1 MAPVSRQGVSI
12 TPVSA
17 ASVEEAAVGEPI
29 EKLPDLKEERAP
41 DPLDFAMSYGDESLG
56 VEPEESAIH
65 HDAPV
70 ADEGDM
76 HALAQAASELS
87 QLDGIMKPVN
97 ESVPLDTP
105 FVSDPTVEKRPLGA
119 FSLND
124 TDVTLLSD
132 KAKAH
137 LDVTQG
143 SEPGNEA
150 ATKIDPEMDAMLAAA
165 LNGEDIP
172 AKPESEDEKATIGES
187 EPLRSTSAGDI
198 AAEADSEIIGT
209 ESLDAQTV
217 PDTEVTPEEL
227 QNDIVA
233 IESRDVEPASTFPV
247 GGGSITQQYAEK
259 ITKQSDETTP
269 VFDVEPLKVP
279 QKKSHTARTIVISIL
294 LMLLGVGAGVA
305 LYYFDLLSF
314 IS

>member
-1 MAPVSRQGVSI
+1 
-12 TPVSA
+12 
-17 ASVEEAAVGEPI
+17 
-29 EKLPDLKEERAP
+29 
-41 DPLDFAMSYGDESLG
+41 
-56 VEPEESAIH
+56 
-65 HDAPV
+65 
-70 ADEGDM
+70 
-76 HALAQAASELS
+76 
-87 QLDGIMKPVN
+87 
-97 ESVPLDTP
+97 
-105 FVSDPTVEKRPLGA
+105 
-119 FSLND
+119 
-124 TDVTLLSD
+124 
-132 KAKAH
+132 
-137 LDVTQG
+137 
-143 SEPGNEA
+143 
-150 ATKIDPEMDAMLAAA
+150 MLAAA